1 MTLEKAVE
9 IASTNETIVN
19 DWYVNCISP
28 EGETGKQR
36 QYALL
41 PGDHKFSVAHK
52 VVFFLCTM
60 GFYIL
65 SLAHGPPPV

>member
-19 DWYVNCISP
+19 DWYVNLHFT

-41 PGDHKFSVAHK
+41 PGDHKFSVACK
-52 VVFFLCTM
+52 VVFFLLYH
-60 GFYIL
+60 GVLYL
-65 SLAHGPPPV
+65 EPAHRPPPV